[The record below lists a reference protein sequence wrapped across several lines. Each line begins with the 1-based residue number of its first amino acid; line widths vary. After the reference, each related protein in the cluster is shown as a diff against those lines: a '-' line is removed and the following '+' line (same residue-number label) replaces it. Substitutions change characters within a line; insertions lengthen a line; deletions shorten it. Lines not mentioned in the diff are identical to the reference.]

1 MEKPARWPRGRP
13 SRVRPHASG
22 SLLRGA
28 PGPSGAH
35 LQRFLTGGVWRGSR
49 GLRVHIHVLSAG
61 QWWRLLCS
69 PMSPPSRVSLD
80 LGGDGHW
87 REEEMGVGE
96 RAGVRPHPLPCS
108 LHQCCS
114 GLMFSG
120 FRRAVA
126 SWLESPSKKVWSG
139 WAQVSLS
146 PEVSVVSAPTPL
158 HPTVSHSCPSVVPLG
173 SCLSS
178 DGSQVSASVT
188 SEGQRRGSHERP
200 EVDQHPVGVKG
211 TSS

>member
-1 MEKPARWPRGRP
+1 M
-13 SRVRPHASG
+13 
-22 SLLRGA
+22 
-28 PGPSGAH
+28 
-35 LQRFLTGGVWRGSR
+35 
-49 GLRVHIHVLSAG
+49 
-61 QWWRLLCS
+61 
-69 PMSPPSRVSLD
+69 
-80 LGGDGHW
+80 
-87 REEEMGVGE
+87 GE

-173 SCLSS
+173 SCLLS

-188 SEGQRRGSHERP
+188 SEGQRWGSHERP